1 MFAANETNG
10 IMQTISSVLAGI
22 LLSLHLL
29 TQSGSDP
36 LTGKWTSDD
45 KSRVIEFVK
54 NGNAYDALIREAD
67 DKTLIGKKQIAGLTT
82 RDGKS
87 FKNGTL
93 FLIKK
98 GKTAKCSAR
107 VLDGRTLELTGSVGL
122 LSKSETW
129 TKL

>member
-1 MFAANETNG
+1 MFAAIETNR
-10 IMQTISSVLAGI
+10 IMQTISSILAGF
-22 LLSLHLL
+22 LLILHLL

-67 DKTLIGKKQIAGLTT
+67 DKTLVGKKQIAGLITK
-82 RDGKS
+82 DGKS

-107 VLDGRTLELTGSVGL
+107 MLDGHTLELTGSVGL

-129 TKL
+129 IKL